1 MKTRLLSLGILLAMF
16 AAAACSDNTT
26 GRVALALSSRA
37 APAGALAAASVS
49 AGSAAGVP
57 TVVAAGD
64 STVIA
69 LGNDTLIIRSVELVV
84 REIELKRVEAA
95 GCDAVPNNGDCEEFE
110 TGPVFLTLPLG
121 STATVSE
128 ITISAP
134 AGIFDELRFEI
145 HKPDAVQDAAFI
157 AAHPAFA
164 DVSIRVTGTFS
175 KAGTRSAFTYT
186 TDLNE
191 RQDIV
196 LGSPL
201 TVSEGSMTK
210 VTLRLDISRW
220 FRNGTGSALVDPA
233 TANKGGANENL
244 VRDNI
249 RLSIDAFRDD
259 NGDGRDDD
267 HEGS

>member
-1 MKTRLLSLGILLAMF
+1 MKTRLPPLGIPLVML
-16 AAAACSDNTT
+16 AAAACSDSTT
-26 GRVALALSSRA
+26 GSLSLALSSARPIGAPLAASAPWAVPA
-37 APAGALAAASVS
+37 APQV
-49 AGSAAGVP
+49 
-57 TVVAAGD
+57 TTAGD
-64 STVIA
+64 STVIV

-95 GCDAVPNNGDCEEFE
+95 GCDAVPNNGDCEEFA

-121 STATVSE
+121 STATASE
-128 ITISAP
+128 FTISAP
-134 AGIFDELRFEI
+134 AGMFDELRFEI

-196 LGSPL
+196 LSSPL
-201 TVSEGSMTK
+201 TVAEGSATN
-210 VTLRLDISRW
+210 VTLRLDIARW
-220 FRNGTGSALVDPA
+220 FVSGTALVDPA
-233 TANKGGANENL
+233 TANKGGLNENL

-249 RLSIDAFRDD
+249 RASIDAFRDD
-259 NGDGRDDD
+259 DRDGHDDD
-267 HEGS
+267 NSGPGS